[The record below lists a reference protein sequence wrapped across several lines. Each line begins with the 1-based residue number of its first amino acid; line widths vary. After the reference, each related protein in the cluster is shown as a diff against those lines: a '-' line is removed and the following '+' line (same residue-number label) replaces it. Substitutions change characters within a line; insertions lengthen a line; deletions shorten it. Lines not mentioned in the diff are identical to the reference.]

1 MARYLGPSCK
11 LCRREGEKLF
21 LKGDRCYSDKCA
33 FDRRPYPPGQHG
45 QRRVKVT
52 EYGIRLRE
60 KQKVRRIYGVLERQ
74 FRRYFE
80 MADSGKGVT
89 GENLLAL
96 LERRLDSVCY
106 RLGFSAT
113 RADARQLVRHKH
125 VKVNGKTVSIPSYLV
140 RPGDVVSVR
149 EKSRN
154 KARIQTSLDG
164 VDRRSVPE
172 WLETDKENFTGKVRS
187 QPVREAITL
196 PIKEQ
201 LIVEFYSR

>member
-1 MARYLGPSCK
+1 MARYIGPSCK

-21 LKGDRCYSDKCA
+21 LKGDRCYTDKCA

-74 FRRYFE
+74 FRRYFQ
-80 MADSGKGVT
+80 MADSTKGVT
-89 GENLLAL
+89 GEQLLAF

-106 RLGFSAT
+106 RLGFAAT
-113 RADARQLVRHKH
+113 RSDARQLVRHRH
-125 VKVNGKTVSIPSYLV
+125 VQVNGKTVSIPSFLV
-140 RPGDVVSVR
+140 KPGDTISIR
-149 EKSRN
+149 EKSR
-154 KARIQTSLDG
+154 QTGRVTVALEG
-164 VDRRSVPE
+164 VERRGVPE
-172 WLETDKENFTGKVRS
+172 WLELDKGAFAGKVRS
-187 QPVREAITL
+187 APMREAITL

>member
-1 MARYLGPSCK
+1 MARYTGPSCK

-21 LKGDRCYSDKCA
+21 LKGDRCYTDKCA

-60 KQKVRRIYGVLERQ
+60 KQKVRRIYGILERQ
-74 FRRYFE
+74 FRRYFQ
-80 MADSGKGVT
+80 MADSTKGVT
-89 GENLLAL
+89 GEQLLAF

-106 RLGFSAT
+106 RLGFAAT
-113 RADARQLVRHKH
+113 RSDARQLVRHKH

-140 RPGDVVSVR
+140 KPGDTISIR
-149 EKSRN
+149 EKSQQ
-154 KARIQTSLDG
+154 KARIQTSLEG
-164 VDRRSVPE
+164 VDRRGVPE
-172 WLETDKENFTGKVRS
+172 WLNLDKAGFAGKVVS